1 MSPHDQ
7 AARSRRA
14 PRRSVLVL
22 FLVLFLAGVVLVAS
36 SLVLRAG
43 TPVDLE
49 GNAVALGEG
58 DVPDAGVI
66 AEMDVV
72 ADSGLRFTVPALGM
86 DVPMGELSVVRS
98 ALTPPGFVQAYRVRN
113 LGVGLDQ
120 AVRRDGV
127 RGDALGQSRVRP
139 GQLPLRR
146 GERHR
151 PRDGG
156 GRDDGGG
163 HRLRGGWLAAHRQD
177 RPADHG
183 QALWTDE
190 PGRVVVITCLQR
202 TQGRS
207 LQNLVITGH
216 LAAA

>member
-43 TPVDLE
+43 APVDLE

-72 ADSGLRFTVPALGM
+72 ADSGLRFAVPALGM

-120 AVRRDGV
+120 APDGTV
-127 RGDALGQSRVRP
+127 YVVMHSVNRGFAPGNYLFDVASATARVTAGDAMTVGGIDYVVDGS
-139 GQLPLRR
+139 QLIDKTALSTT
-146 GERHR
+146 G
-151 PRDGG
+151 
-156 GRDDGGG
+156 
-163 HRLRGGWLAAHRQD
+163 
-177 RPADHG
+177 
-183 QALWTDE
+183 ALWTDE